1 MVEDE
6 RENVKNFS

>member
-6 RENVKNFS
+6 RPLTE

>member
-6 RENVKNFS
+6 RYCPDV